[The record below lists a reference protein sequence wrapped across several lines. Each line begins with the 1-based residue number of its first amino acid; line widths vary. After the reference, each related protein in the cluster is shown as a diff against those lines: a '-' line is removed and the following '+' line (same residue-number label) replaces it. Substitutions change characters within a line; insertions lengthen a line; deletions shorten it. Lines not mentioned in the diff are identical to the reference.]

1 MENSPYNSLKY
12 LTFHDLRRIFEILKG
27 FVVSVTDTNGAG
39 VARLAIGNFAIGSEI
54 VGPGGSTCHVG
65 SVANGKLTGTY
76 LLNVLPY
83 EGQTWKGGVHI
94 FSVNATSG
102 ADKGQTLCSF
112 LMD

>member
-1 MENSPYNSLKY
+1 MAKLNLCAIGDDGMASPGNANNLY
-12 LTFHDLRRIFEILKG
+12 II
-27 FVVSVTDTNGAG
+27 VSVTDTNGAG

-54 VGPGGSTCHVG
+54 VGPGGSTCHIG

-94 FSVNATSG
+94 FSVNVTSG